1 MTRIFA
7 ACVALAALLL
17 VLAWNDVLPG
27 GWTLRGLVRPHAE
40 RAADEHARHV
50 GARLAMFARERV
62 EPGSIVFL
70 GASTVERWPLDRSFP
85 SARALNRGISGA
97 FARELEAHV
106 EALVPMDAAAVIL
119 QAGGNDRIAAPEAPL
134 EIAARVARLVD
145 RIRERAPRAELA
157 VLGLL
162 PQRAMKEAHVLAL
175 ARLNAELES
184 ACRARG
190 TSFVPLARSPL
201 RDERGALAERFSV
214 DSLHLDPAGY
224 ALVSTWLVEE
234 GGAAGRIL
242 VR

>member
-1 MTRIFA
+1 MGRLLA
-7 ACVALAALLL
+7 VCAALAALFL

-27 GWTLRGLVRPHAE
+27 GWTLRGFVRPHAD

-50 GARLAMFARERV
+50 GARLAAFARERV

-70 GASTVERWPLDRSFP
+70 GASTIERWPLAESFP
-85 SARALNRGISGA
+85 SVRALNRGISGA
-97 FARELEAHV
+97 FARELETHV
-106 EALVPMDAAAVIL
+106 EALVPTDAAAVIL
-119 QAGGNDRIAAPEAPL
+119 QIGGNDRIAAPEEPL

-145 RIRERAPRAELA
+145 RIRACAPGAELA

-162 PQRAMKEAHVLAL
+162 PQRAMKDAHVLAL

-190 TSFVPLARSPL
+190 ASFVPLARPPL

-224 ALVSTWLVEE
+224 ALVSTWLSEE